1 MADWMIWLAMAGIVV
16 ILEMFSG
23 TFYLLMIAFGL
34 AAGALAALA
43 GLTPSAQLI
52 AAAVVGIVATY
63 ALRRSRWGRRRAT
76 DAVRDPNINLDIG
89 QSVRVE
95 RWDAGG
101 SARAMYRG
109 APWDIELV
117 PGEDAQPGSFIIREV
132 RGSRLIVS
140 GQRTNDN

>member
-34 AAGALAALA
+34 AAGALAALV
-43 GLTPSAQLI
+43 GLAPSVQLI
-52 AAAVVGIVATY
+52 VAAVVGIVATY
-63 ALRRSRWGRRRAT
+63 ALRRSRWGRRRAI

-89 QSVRVE
+89 QSVQVE
-95 RWDAGG
+95 HWDANG
-101 SARAMYRG
+101 STRAMYRG
-109 APWDIELV
+109 APWDIELAA
-117 PGEDAQPGSFIIREV
+117 GEEARPGSFIIREV

-140 GQRTNDN
+140 GQHANDN